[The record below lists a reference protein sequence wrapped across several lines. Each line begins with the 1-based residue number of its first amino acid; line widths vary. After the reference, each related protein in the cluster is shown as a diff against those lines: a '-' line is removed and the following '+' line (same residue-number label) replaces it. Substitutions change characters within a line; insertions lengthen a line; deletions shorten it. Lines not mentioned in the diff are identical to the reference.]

1 MRLMRVYQI
10 GVLLCGLLCPVVVL
24 SQVFSITPSLTVGA
38 RYDDNIFQSDADKE
52 DDFITVITPAIVLRY
67 APSRETEIDFNYE
80 PSFQFFAD
88 QTDENQIS
96 HRLTLGLEAALS
108 RRLQV
113 ALSDRFT
120 ITEEPSERDR
130 DIILE
135 DGTRGRSDEE
145 REQTIRN
152 YATSELRFQL
162 APRSSIGLLFEN
174 LIEDVEDPDE
184 VDEVR
189 YTVGTE
195 VSYFTH
201 IQRQNRVLLAF
212 TTDIFNFEG
221 NPDPDADPDA
231 QIPDEDD
238 FLVHTA
244 SVGYE
249 HHLSPTLTTTAR
261 LGYSFTAGLDSEDG
275 DQNSGIVGS
284 IGLEKLLRT
293 GSASIRYARS
303 LTSGGGIGGQV
314 VADRVVTQIATNL
327 SPKITAGLGANVTLL
342 DFQEEEDDDQDRV
355 YFTIRPSLSYQVLRP
370 LRLSASYDF
379 ASTIFDQSIEPDW
392 TEHRAIFESRLIFRK
407 GWSMALAYE
416 YRTRSF
422 EDEAERSREFD
433 EFTRNRVFLSVT
445 YGPTF
450 RF

>member
-1 MRLMRVYQI
+1 MRLMRVYPI
-10 GVLLCGLLCPVVVL
+10 GVLLCALLGPVVAW
-24 SQVFSITPSLTVGA
+24 SQVFSITPSITVGE

-67 APSRETEIDFNYE
+67 APSLETEIDFDYE
-80 PSFQFFAD
+80 PSFELFAD
-88 QTDENQIS
+88 QTDANYIS
-96 HRLTLGLEAALS
+96 HDLSLGLKAALS

-113 ALSDRFT
+113 TLSDRFT
-120 ITEEPSERDR
+120 LTEEPNDRERD
-130 DIILE
+130 ILLE
-135 DGTRGRSDEE
+135 DGTRGRSDAE

-152 YATSELRFQL
+152 YATSTLRFQL
-162 APRSSIGLLFEN
+162 ASRSSIGLLFEN

-195 VSYFTH
+195 FGYLTH

-212 TTDIFNFEG
+212 RTDIFNFEA
-221 NPDPDADPDA
+221 NPEPDADPDA
-231 QIPDEDD
+231 QIPEEDD

-249 HHLSPTLTTTAR
+249 HHLSPTLTTTLR
-261 LGYSFTAGLDSEDG
+261 VGYSFTSGLDSDDG

-284 IGLEKLLRT
+284 IDLEKLLRT
-293 GSASIRYARS
+293 GRASIGYERS
-303 LTSGGGIGGQV
+303 LTSGGGVGGQA
-314 VADRVVTQIATNL
+314 VADRAVAQIATNL
-327 SPKITAGLGANVTLL
+327 SPKITAVLGANVTVL
-342 DFQEEEDDDQDRV
+342 DFQTQADDDQDRMF
-355 YFTIRPSLSYQVLRP
+355 FTIRPRLTYQVLRA

-379 ASTIFDQSIEPDW
+379 ATNIFDESIRPDR
-392 TEHRAIFESRLIFRK
+392 TDHRAFFESRLIFRK
-407 GWSMALAYE
+407 GWSVALSYE

-422 EDEAERSREFD
+422 EDEAETSREND

>member
-10 GVLLCGLLCPVVVL
+10 GVLLGGLLCPIVAWSQSL
-24 SQVFSITPSLTVGA
+24 SLTPSITVGE

-67 APSRETEIDFNYE
+67 APSLETEIDFNYE

-88 QTDENQIS
+88 ETDENQIS
-96 HRLTLGLEAALS
+96 HRLLLGLKAALS

-120 ITEEPSERDR
+120 LTEEPSERTR

-135 DGTRGRSDEE
+135 DGTRGRSDEG
-145 REQTIRN
+145 RGQTIRN
-152 YATSELRFQL
+152 YATSSLRFQL
-162 APRSSIGLLFEN
+162 APRSSIGLLFNN

-195 VSYFTH
+195 FGYLTH
-201 IQRQNRVLLAF
+201 IQRQNRILLRF
-212 TTDIFNFEG
+212 TTDIFTFDD
-221 NPDPDADPDA
+221 NPEPDADPDA
-231 QIPDEDD
+231 QIPEEDD

-249 HHLSPTLTTTAR
+249 HHLSPTLTTTLR
-261 LGYSFTAGLDSEDG
+261 LGYAFTSGLDSNDG

-284 IGLEKLLRT
+284 VDLEKLLRT
-293 GSASIRYARS
+293 GSASIGYERS
-303 LTSGGGIGGQV
+303 LTSGGGVGGQV
-314 VADRVVTQIATNL
+314 VADRVVAQIATNL
-327 SPKITAGLGANVTLL
+327 SPKITAGLGANVTVM
-342 DFQEEEDDDQDRV
+342 DFQAEEDDDENRV
-355 YFTIRPSLSYQVLRP
+355 YVTIRPSLSYQVLRT
-370 LRLSASYDF
+370 LLLSASYDF
-379 ASTIFDQSIEPDW
+379 ATNIFDEPINPDW

-407 GWSMALAYE
+407 GWSVALAYE

-422 EDEAERSREFD
+422 EDEAERNREFD